1 MILINQWNKQIKK
14 MEIDYNEDSNASS
27 DYSLLGR
34 KYSLASQKFLVKQF
48 TTCVYMQNMWKKGYV
63 ETRKQFFFP
72 YLIWTPISKCKME
85 FSIMA
90 FFLEFP
96 FGYPSYFFYS
106 SNSEWVANSLWNGNK
121 TVRALL
127 ALGHK

>member
-1 MILINQWNKQIKK
+1 MVFVVSVLVANP
-14 MEIDYNEDSNASS
+14 
-27 DYSLLGR
+27 
-34 KYSLASQKFLVKQF
+34 LASQKFLVKQS

-90 FFLEFP
+90 FFLEFL
-96 FGYPSYFFYS
+96 FGYPSYFF
-106 SNSEWVANSLWNGNK
+106 
-121 TVRALL
+121 TVPIPNELQIL
-127 ALGHK
+127 SGMEIKLYVLFWP